1 MSLQASCDIDI
12 NICNSNHLFCF
23 VFNCRPPPKIPRPP
37 TEPDHSPSNSL
48 ERNIK
53 PSELKLLKKSATDSP
68 NEVMKSSSASEM
80 IEEFNRKITKSES
93 FKSTQ
98 SSSGSTRS
106 RDTKSTASTSGS
118 LERAKNAG
126 SRESLFSSLNSG
138 NIQDKIKSF
147 ESVSSISSDTKI
159 GQITSEP
166 YYDTVP
172 NELSDD
178 KSDDDNKNFKSESPE
193 RASNYVNIDYFL
205 K

>member
-1 MSLQASCDIDI
+1 M
-12 NICNSNHLFCF
+12 
-23 VFNCRPPPKIPRPP
+23 PRPP
-37 TEPDHSPSNSL
+37 TEIEVTVSSPSNSL

-53 PSELKLLKKSATDSP
+53 PSELRLLKKSTELSP
-68 NEVMKSSSASEM
+68 SSGPVGGEVMKSSSHSEI

-106 RDTKSTASTSGS
+106 RDTKSTASPSGS

-126 SRESLFSSLNSG
+126 SRESLLFSTSG

-147 ESVSSISSDTKI
+147 ESVSSINSDTKI
-159 GQITSEP
+159 GQISNEP

-172 NELSDD
+172 NEQADD
-178 KSDDDNKNFKSESPE
+178 KSDDDNKNFKPESPE